1 MAKKKDKEQKT
12 STKAV
17 RQVKQVKPTEQVDD
31 VWSLG
36 NMDKH
41 SSEQK
46 VSGKEKST
54 TRTRKKTTKEPVK
67 KSSKTTGRNSK
78 KTKPAAEKKSSQKKP
93 TMQAVQKSTKRQTKK
108 EPEVVVETP
117 EQVQSNEFPI
127 TPSTPIRKV
136 SFVEEPEIQFAGLEQ
151 VLSDLP
157 QDVVDNM
164 PTIQSRINAYLTY
177 FSAMRLGSLP
187 RLFRFIDAAEQIIFN
202 PDDLLHLDF
211 DQIKSVYSGAKA
223 TAMETL
229 EQARKVTQTVQT
241 ENDKRVDSLYNML
254 TAMSPDTVARMLEM
268 ATEAERENKNNKEYT
283 QDKEQDDTE

>member
-17 RQVKQVKPTEQVDD
+17 RQVEQVDD

-67 KSSKTTGRNSK
+67 KSSQTTVRKSSK
-78 KTKPAAEKKSSQKKP
+78 AKPTAENKPSQKKP
-93 TMQAVQKSTKRQTKK
+93 KTQSVQNSTKRQTKK

-117 EQVQSNEFPI
+117 AQVQSNEFPI
-127 TPSTPIRKV
+127 TPSVPISKV

-268 ATEAERENKNNKEYT
+268 ATEAERENKNNKEST

>member
-1 MAKKKDKEQKT
+1 MAKKKDTEKKT
-12 STKAV
+12 SIKE
-17 RQVKQVKPTEQVDD
+17 VKPVDD

-41 SSEQK
+41 STETD
-46 VSGKEKST
+46 VSNKKKST
-54 TRTRKKTTKEPVK
+54 AKPRKPPVKEHVK
-67 KSSKTTGRNSK
+67 KSSQTTVRKSSK
-78 KTKPAAEKKSSQKKP
+78 AKSAAEKKSSQKKP
-93 TMQAVQKSTKRQTKK
+93 TMQPVQKSTKRQTEK

-117 EQVQSNEFPI
+117 GQIQSSEFPI
-127 TPSTPIRKV
+127 TPSVPIRTV
-136 SFVEEPEIQFAGLEQ
+136 SFVEEPEIQFAGLTQ

-211 DQIKSVYSGAKA
+211 DQINSVYRNAKS

-241 ENDKRVDSLYNML
+241 ENDKKVDSLYNML

-268 ATEAERENKNNKEYT
+268 ATEAEREHENHKENT
-283 QDKEQDDTE
+283 QDKEHDETE

>member
-1 MAKKKDKEQKT
+1 MAKKKDTEKKT
-12 STKAV
+12 SIKE
-17 RQVKQVKPTEQVDD
+17 VKPVDD

-46 VSGKEKST
+46 LPDKEKST

-67 KSSKTTGRNSK
+67 KSSHTTVRKSSK
-78 KTKPAAEKKSSQKKP
+78 AKSAAEKKSSQKKP
-93 TMQAVQKSTKRQTKK
+93 TMQPVQKSTKRQTEK

-117 EQVQSNEFPI
+117 GQIQSSEFPI
-127 TPSTPIRKV
+127 TPSVPIRTV
-136 SFVEEPEIQFAGLEQ
+136 SFVEEPEIQFAGLTQ

-211 DQIKSVYSGAKA
+211 DQINSVYRNAKS

-241 ENDKRVDSLYNML
+241 ENDKKVDSLYNML

-268 ATEAERENKNNKEYT
+268 ATEAERENKNNN
-283 QDKEQDDTE
+283 QDKEQDETE